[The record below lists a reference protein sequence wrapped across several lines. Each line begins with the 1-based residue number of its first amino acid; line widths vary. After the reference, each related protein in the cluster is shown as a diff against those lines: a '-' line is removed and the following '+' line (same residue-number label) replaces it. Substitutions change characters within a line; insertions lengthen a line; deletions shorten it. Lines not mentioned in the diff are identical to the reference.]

1 MSLSDS
7 PIFSELTTESTRIQL
22 MTASYILEGNV
33 YLPRAMK
40 ENRRLTNLLNS
51 DKRFLAMTK
60 VMMMNRETG
69 DVESESL
76 PFIQVNMDAIEII
89 KPID

>member
-22 MTASYILEGNV
+22 MTASYMLEGNV

-51 DKRFLAMTK
+51 DKRFLALTK
-60 VMMMNRETG
+60 VVMMNRATG
-69 DVESESL
+69 EIESDDL
-76 PFIQVNMDAIEII
+76 PFIQVNMDAIELI
-89 KPID
+89 KPVE